1 MREKVRTEE
10 AKKSRNNVLQKGD
23 SADPTAGVSKE
34 DLEML
39 QQNREL
45 EGAVRVGRGAEG
57 TAADAKVNLQHQ
69 SDQSYRLNQQIIE
82 MRNRDVKHSDDLL
95 NEINYNRRRNLGILY
110 CIGLFLYLGGLYIV
124 WSNLDAHGLAG
135 NS

>member
-23 SADPTAGVSKE
+23 SADPTGGVSKE

-57 TAADAKVNLQHQ
+57 TAADAKVNMQH
-69 SDQSYRLNQQIIE
+69 
-82 MRNRDVKHSDDLL
+82 
-95 NEINYNRRRNLGILY
+95 
-110 CIGLFLYLGGLYIV
+110 
-124 WSNLDAHGLAG
+124 
-135 NS
+135 